1 MFLCVFWLEMIESVN
16 MQPNTFLKQLLFSTV
31 RIVADTDEINKK
43 SVGTGFL
50 VVKKVSDTQQQIFL
64 VTNKHVIA
72 KADGTGKIV
81 GKFNKAFFS
90 FIKDENGSPKLGDSV
105 TINVNNLT
113 DMFLQHP
120 DPTVDL
126 AICNISDLYTQLT
139 QNLKQ
144 NIFIRTISI
153 DMIPS
158 KTETFDA
165 IEDVLFVG
173 YPDGIFDQKNH
184 LPIMRKGI
192 TASPFEVDFN
202 GGKKFV
208 IDAQVFPGSSGS
220 PVFIKEQNMKNGTF
234 SIGTERYFFVGII
247 SKVFHRN
254 EVGDLIQTVAPT
266 TLQNNGFSVKQMIGL
281 GICEKSNQI
290 LELIDLVNSSNKK

>member
-1 MFLCVFWLEMIESVN
+1 MN
-16 MQPNTFLKQLLFSTV
+16 PNTFLKQLLFSTV
-31 RIVADTDEINKK
+31 RIIADTDQSEKK

-50 VVKKVSDTQQQIFL
+50 IAKKINDTQQQIFL

-72 KADGTGKIV
+72 KADNTGKIV
-81 GKFNKAFFS
+81 GKFNKASFS
-90 FIKDENGSPKLGDSV
+90 FIKNENNSPKLGDSI
-105 TINVNNLT
+105 TINIENLT

-120 DPTVDL
+120 DESVDL
-126 AICNISDLYTQLT
+126 AICNISDLYTQIT

-144 NIFIRTISI
+144 DIFIRTIPI
-153 DMIPS
+153 EMIPAES
-158 KTETFDA
+158 ESFDA

-192 TASPFEVDFN
+192 TASPYEVNFN

-220 PVFIKEQNMKNGTF
+220 PVFIKEQNMKNGTLKLG
-234 SIGTERYFFVGII
+234 SERYFFVGII
-247 SKVFHRN
+247 SRVFQRN
-254 EVGDLIQTVAPT
+254 QTGTLIQAVAPT
-266 TLQNNGFSVKQMIGL
+266 STQGNEFSIQQMIGL
-281 GICEKSNQI
+281 GICEKSRQI
-290 LELIDLVNSSNKK
+290 IDLIEILDKNNKKS

>member
-1 MFLCVFWLEMIESVN
+1 MN
-16 MQPNTFLKQLLFSTV
+16 PNTFLKQLLFSTI
-31 RIVADTDEINKK
+31 RIVADTDQPDKK

-50 VVKKVSDTQQQIFL
+50 IAKKISDTQQQIFL

-72 KADGTGKIV
+72 KADSAGKIV
-81 GKFNKAFFS
+81 GKFTKASFS
-90 FIKDENGSPKLGDSV
+90 FIKNENNNPKLGDSV
-105 TINVNNLT
+105 IINTENLT
-113 DMFLQHP
+113 DMFLQHAEES
-120 DPTVDL
+120 VDL

-144 NIFIRTISI
+144 DVFIRAIPI
-153 DMIPS
+153 EMIPAEQES
-158 KTETFDA
+158 FDA

-202 GGKKFV
+202 GGKKFI

-220 PVFIKEQNMKNGTF
+220 PVFIKEQSFKNGTL
-234 SIGTERYFFVGII
+234 SLGSEKYFFVGVI
-247 SKVFHRN
+247 SRVFQRSQVGTFTQTTAPTSTKDN
-254 EVGDLIQTVAPT
+254 EFLIQ
-266 TLQNNGFSVKQMIGL
+266 QMIGL
-281 GICEKSNQI
+281 GICEKSQQI
-290 LELIDLVNSSNKK
+290 IDLIDALDKNTKAV